1 MTDRA
6 PEFAVYGASLG
17 NPGGT
22 GVYLRRLLE
31 GFEILD
37 DPSVSVAM
45 PGGLLRPGEALRS
58 HPPGGFAKLYAEH
71 VSIPAAIRST
81 GIRLVHFPAFS
92 GRAPRGAATVVTVH
106 DLAFMANPGWF
117 PAARAAWYR
126 LAFPRAAR
134 NASLVIADSE
144 FTASELRRRLGIE
157 RVRTVY
163 LCAGRSSGAAR
174 KPGVEGVSGEYLLFV
189 GTIEPRKNL
198 LALLEA
204 LPAIRAVRPGLE
216 LVVAGRWGWGDAALM
231 ERLHETQGCRW
242 TGHLDRGSLEA
253 AYAGARLL
261 VYPSLY
267 EGFGLPPL
275 EAASFGVPSVI
286 GPADSLRE
294 VYGGVAAASCGPDSV
309 SVAEAVLSA
318 LDREPDREGLLSFA
332 AGFSPERMARETL
345 DAYRSCL
352 PGGEA

>member
-1 MTDRA
+1 MHERA

-31 GFEILD
+31 GFDILG

-45 PGGLLRPGEALRS
+45 PEGLMSPGEALRS
-58 HPPGGFAKLYAEH
+58 RPPGVFAKVFAEH
-71 VSIPAAIRST
+71 LSIPAAIRT
-81 GIRLVHFPAFS
+81 AGIRLVHFPAFS
-92 GRAPRGAATVVTVH
+92 GRAPGGAATVVTVH
-106 DLAFMANPGWF
+106 DLAFAANPGWF
-117 PAARAAWYR
+117 PAVRAAWYR
-126 LAFPRAAR
+126 MAFPRVAR
-134 NASLVIADSE
+134 NASLVLADSV
-144 FTASELRRRLGIE
+144 FTASELRKRLGIE

-163 LCAGRSSGAAR
+163 LCAGRPSGAAR
-174 KPGVEGVSGEYLLFV
+174 EPGVEGVSGDYLLFV
-189 GTIEPRKNL
+189 GTIEPRKNI

-204 LPAIRAVRPGLE
+204 MPAIRAARPGLE
-216 LVVAGRWGWGDAALM
+216 LVVAGRWGWGDAALL
-231 ERLHETQGCRW
+231 ERLHKTPGCRW
-242 TGHLDRGSLEA
+242 TGHLDRESLEA

-275 EAASFGVPSVI
+275 EAASVGVPFVI
-286 GPADSLRE
+286 GPAESLKE
-294 VYGGVAAASCGPDSV
+294 VYGGVAAASCGPDSG
-309 SVAEAVLSA
+309 SIAAAVLSA
-318 LDREPDREGLLSFA
+318 LDSEPDRDGLISFA

-352 PGGEA
+352 HGGEA